1 MGPPGA
7 GKGTQG
13 ERLARDAD
21 VPRYAT
27 GDMLRQARR
36 EETDLGRQAARYM
49 DAGELVPDRL
59 ILDIVTG
66 ALSRPEAERG
76 FILDGF
82 PRTVDQAEGLD
93 EILDGM
99 DADLD
104 AVIYLDV
111 PEEELVRRLSSR
123 RVCGECGA
131 ATRVDG
137 NEPDGCPECGGELDQ
152 RPDDRPETVRR
163 RLEVYRDETEP
174 VLEWYRRSE
183 VPVETV
189 EGTGSIPEVARRLR
203 SRLGERMEL

>member
-13 ERLARDAD
+13 ERLARDTG

-36 EETDLGRQAARYM
+36 EETELGRRAARYM

-59 ILDIVTG
+59 ILDIVAE

-82 PRTVDQAEGLD
+82 PRTVEQAEGLD

-104 AVIYLDV
+104 AVIYLEV

-137 NEPDGCPECGGELDQ
+137 DGADGCPECGGELEQ

-189 EGTGSIPEVARRLR
+189 EGTGSIADVARRLR
-203 SRLGERMEL
+203 TRLGERLEP